1 MKSRRKTGGRIHV
14 PGGHTTGGS
23 KREAELV
30 RLLDQRPPSGGG
42 RPDDT
47 GAEEKENAVLV

>member
-1 MKSRRKTGGRIHV
+1 MKSRKKAGGRIHV
-14 PGGHTTGGS
+14 PSGNGQGGS

-42 RPDDT
+42 ST
-47 GAEEKENAVLV
+47 GNEEKEDAVLV

>member
-1 MKSRRKTGGRIHV
+1 MDMKSRKHAGGRIHV
-14 PGGHTTGGS
+14 PVGGGKGAS

-42 RPDDT
+42 NT
-47 GAEEKENAVLV
+47 GPEEKEDAVLV

>member
-1 MKSRRKTGGRIHV
+1 MKSRKKAGGRIHV
-14 PGGHTTGGS
+14 PAGNSQGGS

-42 RPDDT
+42 ST
-47 GAEEKENAVLV
+47 GPEEKEDAVLV